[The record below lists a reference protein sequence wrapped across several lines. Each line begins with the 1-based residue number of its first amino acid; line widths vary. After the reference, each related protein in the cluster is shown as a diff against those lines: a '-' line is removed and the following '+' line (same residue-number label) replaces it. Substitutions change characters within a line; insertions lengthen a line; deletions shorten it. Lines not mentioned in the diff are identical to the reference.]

1 MFRSTLLIL
10 GRFLIKTQTSRLIF
24 LETQKIQ
31 SSQKKV
37 SKDCLL
43 YSFVNLF
50 CVLICPL
57 CLPASISKV
66 QNNFMRI
73 PYLILF
79 IALSN
84 PLFGMDVIGKIVDNQ
99 GTPIVD
105 AYVLKMDGSFHA
117 SSNELGIFTYK
128 DANVGDTLVISYLG
142 YEDKQIIIEETSFQ
156 ESLTVV
162 LEDAF
167 FDLAQVHITN
177 SLKSINQLANIDL
190 ITQPVN
196 SSQEIL
202 RKVPGL
208 FIGQH
213 AGGGKAEQL
222 FLRGFDIDHGTDIA
236 VSVDGIPVNMVSH
249 AHGQGYADLHF
260 LIPETVQRLDFGKGP
275 YYADKG
281 NFTTAGYV
289 NFQTKDQLENSS
301 ISLEA
306 GRFNTQRAVALIDL
320 LKNTKQQHAY
330 IAGEYLISDG
340 PFESPQNFHRLNL
353 MGKYTANFSNN
364 DKLTFLASYFDSE
377 WTASGQI
384 PQRAI
389 DNGLINRFGAIDDT
403 EGGTTGRTN
412 IALNYTKNT
421 GKNSFLKSRVF
432 YSNYHFDLFSNF
444 TFFANDPINGD
455 QIRQT
460 ENRNLFGV
468 ESVWHNNKLSN
479 FNYKIGAG
487 LRQDHVNDVG
497 LWRTLSRNT
506 ILSTLAQGTVKET
519 NYYSFINTEF
529 TFGKWMIN
537 PALRIDYFD
546 FNYADELL
554 PINQNDSENDLMVNP
569 KLNIIYTANPNLQF
583 FAKSGIGFH
592 SNDSRVVLARDG
604 KETLPGAFGADV
616 GTIWKPTPKLWVNTA
631 LWYLFLQ
638 QEFVYVGDEGIV
650 EPSGKTRRFGVDV
663 SLRGQLSKVLFFNTD
678 FNYTIARS
686 IESPKGED
694 LIPLAPELTMTGGLS
709 MQFENGLNGG
719 INYRFIKDRPATES
733 NSIVAEGYFITDLNV
748 NYQFKKIIFGVE
760 IQNLFN
766 QEWNEAQFATESR
779 LFDEL
784 EAVEELHFTPGAP
797 FFFKGK
803 VTYNF

>member
-1 MFRSTLLIL
+1 MC
-10 GRFLIKTQTSRLIF
+10 RFIYLSIF
-24 LETQKIQ
+24 IT
-31 SSQKKV
+31 
-37 SKDCLL
+37 
-43 YSFVNLF
+43 F
-50 CVLICPL
+50 
-57 CLPASISKV
+57 
-66 QNNFMRI
+66 
-73 PYLILF
+73 
-79 IALSN
+79 SN
-84 PLFGMDVIGKIVDNQ
+84 TVFGMDVIGKVVDNQ
-99 GTPIVD
+99 GMPIID
-105 AYVLKMDGSFHA
+105 AYILKVDGSFHA
-117 SSNELGIFTYK
+117 SSNELGIFTCK
-128 DANVGDTLVISYLG
+128 DAQIGDTLVISYLG
-142 YEDKQIIIEETSFQ
+142 YADKQIVIEKASFTK
-156 ESLTVV
+156 SMTVV
-162 LEDAF
+162 LEETY
-167 FDLAQVHITN
+167 FDLEQVRISN
-177 SLKSINQLANIDL
+177 SLKSTNQLANIDL
-190 ITQPVN
+190 IIQPVN

-289 NFQTKDQLENSS
+289 NFQTKDQLDNSS

-306 GRFNTQRAVALIDL
+306 GRFNTKRAVALIDL

-353 MGKYTANFSNN
+353 MGKYTVNLANN
-364 DKLTFLASYFDSE
+364 DKFTFLASYFDSE
-377 WTASGQI
+377 WTASGQV

-389 DNGLINRFGAIDDT
+389 DSGLINRFGAIDDT
-403 EGGTTGRTN
+403 EGGRTGRTN

-421 GKNSFLKSRVF
+421 GANSFLKNRIYF
-432 YSNYHFDLFSNF
+432 SNYHFDLFSNF

-460 ENRNLFGV
+460 ENRNLFGA

-487 LRQDHVNDVG
+487 FRQDKVNDIG
-497 LWRTLSRNT
+497 LWRTLNRNT
-506 ILSTLAQGTVKET
+506 ILSSLAQGTVQES
-519 NYYSFINTEF
+519 NYYSFLNTEF
-529 TFGKWMIN
+529 TFGNWIIN
-537 PALRIDYFD
+537 PALRLDYFN

-554 PINQNDSENDLMVNP
+554 INKNDAENSLILSP
-569 KLNIIYTANPNLQF
+569 KLNIIYTANANLQL
-583 FAKSGIGFH
+583 FAKSGVGFH
-592 SNDSRVVLARDG
+592 SNDSRVVLARNG
-604 KETLPGAFGADV
+604 KETLPGAFGVDI
-616 GTIWKPTPKLWVNTA
+616 GSNWKPTSKLWVNTA

-650 EPSGKTRRFGVDV
+650 EPSGKTRRLGIDV
-663 SLRGQLSKVLFFNTD
+663 SVRGQLSKALFYNTD

-686 IESPKGED
+686 IESPKGEN
-694 LIPLAPELTMTGGLS
+694 LIPLAPELTMSGGLS
-709 MQFENGLNGG
+709 MQFENGLIGG

-733 NSIVAEGYFITDLNV
+733 NSIVAEGYFITDLNL
-748 NYQFKKIIFGVE
+748 NYQFKKITFGLEV
-760 IQNLFN
+760 QNLFN
-766 QEWNEAQFATESR
+766 NVWNEAQFATESR

-797 FFFKGK
+797 FFIKGK
-803 VTYNF
+803 VTYSF